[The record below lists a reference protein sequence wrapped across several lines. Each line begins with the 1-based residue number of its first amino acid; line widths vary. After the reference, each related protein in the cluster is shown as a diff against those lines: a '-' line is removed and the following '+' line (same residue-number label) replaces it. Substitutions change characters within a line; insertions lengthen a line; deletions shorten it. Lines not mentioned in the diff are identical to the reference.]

1 MGVAMMSLAAFL
13 HPLVQPAPKP
23 APVPAGVVPRC
34 GARDWLS
41 GAVCNVVEGHHDGHA
56 STDRDFEIK
65 WPRA

>member
-1 MGVAMMSLAAFL
+1 MMSLAAFL

-34 GARDWLS
+34 GAADWLS
-41 GAVCNVVEGHHDGHA
+41 GARCSRVQGHHDGHA
-56 STDRDFEIK
+56 SEDQDFEIR